1 MPTRPEE
8 EGVQDRGREQLE
20 NSSRWEGNTP
30 LPVNMEYVNPW
41 VEDEYP
47 AIDMEERE
55 EEQPAIEMQDQPHP
69 LMHEAPLPL
78 EMESTDRERG
88 LERMGWEFNLNVPIP
103 RWVEDRLP
111 QGGPVVEFP
120 GSDPEEEL
128 LPLQHEER
136 LPLQQEERLPLQHE
150 ERLPLQREER
160 LPLQQVERLPLQWE
174 GRPLEDSSEVEEDQE
189 DSSRLRPRPVVH
201 PADQEWIQARKRKYE
216 ENSSEEDRQ
225 RRAGRRGMTEEEIDE
240 MLLHVGG
247 VDAGYRERQ
256 SLDSL
261 NQQQGWIREMKSRL
275 RRVDH
280 QC

>member
-1 MPTRPEE
+1 
-8 EGVQDRGREQLE
+8 
-20 NSSRWEGNTP
+20 
-30 LPVNMEYVNPW
+30 MEYVNPW
-41 VEDEYP
+41 VENEYP

-55 EEQPAIEMQDQPHP
+55 EEQPSIEMQDRPHP

-136 LPLQQEERLPLQHE
+136 LPLQQEERLPLQ
-150 ERLPLQREER
+150 
-160 LPLQQVERLPLQWE
+160 QVEHLPLQWE

-247 VDAGYRERQ
+247 VDTSYRERQ
-256 SLDSL
+256 SLDSF
-261 NQQQGWIREMKSRL
+261 NQQEEWIRRMKSRL

-280 QC
+280 EC